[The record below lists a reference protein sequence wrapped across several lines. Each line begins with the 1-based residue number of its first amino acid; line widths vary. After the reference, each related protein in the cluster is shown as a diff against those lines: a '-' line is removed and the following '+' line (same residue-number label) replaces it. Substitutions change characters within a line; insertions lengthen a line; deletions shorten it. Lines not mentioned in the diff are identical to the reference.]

1 MSYREITMI
10 EIHCPQL
17 PPQIAIDNVLG
28 RGLREHLLPIIALLL
43 FTIAFIILT
52 RFLGDAATKRWLSL
66 GALVC
71 LLWLVRQL
79 NRYGDQLRRIQR
91 FHRRPSWHFVALEV
105 GDREKFAY
113 PSGHKFSLAQAW
125 TFQGFSKKRYLLAL
139 SNGPKDFIPLDP
151 QLRLFRGLNGQER
164 QEIREILDDALFD
177 AIPQL

>member
-1 MSYREITMI
+1 MI

-71 LLWLVRQL
+71 LLWLVRQ
-79 NRYGDQLRRIQR
+79 
-91 FHRRPSWHFVALEV
+91 
-105 GDREKFAY
+105 
-113 PSGHKFSLAQAW
+113 
-125 TFQGFSKKRYLLAL
+125 
-139 SNGPKDFIPLDP
+139 
-151 QLRLFRGLNGQER
+151 
-164 QEIREILDDALFD
+164 
-177 AIPQL
+177 